1 MAHVPYPEK
10 AFLQLMG
17 RRLLRYTR
25 EAEARGE
32 KYNDLSGFSLLQCGV
47 RAKYRFEEAPGGY
60 IAVLLLKSHVSYSPG
75 DLKEIAAEIL
85 DGPVKLRAAKDD
97 DLEYVREMDA
107 GTSVP
112 G

>member
-1 MAHVPYPEK
+1 MASVPYAEK
-10 AFLQLMG
+10 AFLQLMA

-32 KYNDLSGFSLLQCGV
+32 TYNDLSGFSPLQCGV
-47 RAKYRFEEAPGGY
+47 RAKYRFESAPGGY
-60 IAVLLLKSHVSYSPG
+60 VPVLLLKAHLLYSPG
-75 DLKEIAAEIL
+75 ELKEIAAEIL
-85 DGPVKLRAAKDD
+85 DGPVKLRASKDD

>member
-1 MAHVPYPEK
+1 VARVPYTEK

-17 RRLLRYTR
+17 RRLLRFQR

-32 KYNDLSGFSLLQCGV
+32 TYNDLSAFAPLQCGV
-47 RAKYRFEEAPGGY
+47 LAKYRFEAAPGSY
-60 IAVLLLKSHVSYSPG
+60 IPVATLRITEGLSFKELE
-75 DLKEIAAEIL
+75 EIAAEIL
-85 DGPVKLRAAKDD
+85 DGPVKLREAKAG

>member
-1 MAHVPYPEK
+1 MAKVPHAEV

-32 KYNDLSGFSLLQCGV
+32 KYNDLSAFAPLQCGV
-47 RAKYRFEEAPGGY
+47 LAKYRFETAPGGY
-60 IAVLLLKSHVSYSPG
+60 TPVATLRITEGLSFKELE
-75 DLKEIAAEIL
+75 EIAAEIL
-85 DGPVKLRAAKDD
+85 DGPVKLREAKAG

-107 GTSVP
+107 GASVP